1 MLRSIYSSVYNEYMT
16 TTTVTYAQRRK
27 MSNLIDTLQYPS
39 RRKVQLVEASQI
51 EGFIESYPENS
62 VATAC
67 LNLFTTLDA
76 YGAVSDEFEAAYTA
90 WTATKE
96 A

>member
-1 MLRSIYSSVYNEYMT
+1 MSQTTCTCVYDEYMT

-27 MSNLIDTLQYPS
+27 MSDLIDTLQYPS
-39 RRKVQLVEASQI
+39 SRKVQLVGASQC

-62 VATAC
+62 VTTAC

-76 YGAVSDEFEAAYTA
+76 HGAVSDEFEAAYA
-90 WTATKE
+90 VWAETKE